1 MKLRVRRY
9 QKIIQ
14 LVNKKTIYI
23 YLYLYLYIYIHPT
36 NTLYVCYN
44 CVLYIYFVLKL
55 RGFCFEASK
64 FYYLVCYIH
73 MYMYSEYPGY
83 RYYNFLCNLQLYL
96 LFIYFLFLQGKRTF
110 KMTINF
116 QFNSMEIS
124 TNVSFTLKI
133 GASIHS
139 KPDVILQANTM
150 SNMLMAWMKLEI
162 PKLVFQ

>member
-1 MKLRVRRY
+1 
-9 QKIIQ
+9 
-14 LVNKKTIYI
+14 
-23 YLYLYLYIYIHPT
+23 
-36 NTLYVCYN
+36 
-44 CVLYIYFVLKL
+44 
-55 RGFCFEASK
+55 
-64 FYYLVCYIH
+64 
-73 MYMYSEYPGY
+73 MYSEYPGY

-124 TNVSFTLKI
+124 TNVLFTLKI

-150 SNMLMAWMKLEI
+150 SNMLMT
-162 PKLVFQ
+162 